1 MSLPSKNTPQLIEP
15 TTCSSWYYFLKHSQ
29 CVSSGWGWFR
39 PGSCDTGVDA
49 CVASLLWT
57 RWVGGF
63 FCWLR
68 PVEPDLKLAVLHS
81 GRLRCALQLTWPRSV
96 QPHFSFLDFY
106 VYLLLGDIKGGAKD
120 SKAQTLI
127 STLCVLLLLAVPS
140 WGQGSARWRRSTSG
154 ANQEQMDRVMTPSPL
169 EQQCNCHSKSQHVG
183 LCTSVDLC
191 VRRWWA
197 GLGGHVMALRVPLI
211 WVTDTPPTSVLWKI
225 LSFSPMSSLTVPFHC
240 APQ

>member
-1 MSLPSKNTPQLIEP
+1 MCQLRLRMIV
-15 TTCSSWYYFLKHSQ
+15 SSWFLWH
-29 CVSSGWGWFR
+29 R
-39 PGSCDTGVDA
+39 
-49 CVASLLWT
+49 
-57 RWVGGF
+57 RWRLCCFSAVNSVGGRF
-63 FCWLR
+63 FLLAATCWAWIKTCCSAQR
-68 PVEPDLKLAVLHS
+68 SSH
-81 GRLRCALQLTWPRSV
+81 CALQLTWPRSV
-96 QPHFSFLDFY
+96 QPHFSFLGFY
-106 VYLLLGDIKGGAKD
+106 VYLLLGDIKGAKD

-127 STLCVLLLLAVPS
+127 STLFVLLLLAVPS

-225 LSFSPMSSLTVPFHC
+225 LSFSPMISLTAPFHC